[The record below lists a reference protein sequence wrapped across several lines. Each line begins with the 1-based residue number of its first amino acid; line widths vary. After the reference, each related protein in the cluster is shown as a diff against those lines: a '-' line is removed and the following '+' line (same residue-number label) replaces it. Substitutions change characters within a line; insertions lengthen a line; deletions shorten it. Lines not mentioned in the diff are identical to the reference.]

1 MKKSYQNL
9 SCLVC
14 YLQYRQLPQ
23 SSFLRQPAQSPQKTL
38 FLIPFPPFPLRPP
51 PPREAEGG
59 ELAGEETSSTR
70 TLFSA
75 GPSSVLS
82 RLTLL
87 DSEAGS
93 VLVAAS
99 CASIDFTLLSVTSTG
114 FCCFFGPLEERG
126 LVALAGGYCGNRWA
140 ELVAAIALWYSSS
153 WTPIRCSSASL
164 VEVTSS
170 SCL

>member
-1 MKKSYQNL
+1 MKKSYQHL
-9 SCLVC
+9 SCLLY

-38 FLIPFPPFPLRPP
+38 FLIPFPPFPLRLA
-51 PPREAEGG
+51 PREAEGE

-70 TLFSA
+70 TRFSA

-82 RLTLL
+82 RLTLRT
-87 DSEAGS
+87 SEAGS

-99 CASIDFTLLSVTSTG
+99 CASTVFTLLSVTSAG
-114 FCCFFGPLEERG
+114 FCCFFGALEGRG
-126 LVALAGGYCGNRWA
+126 LVALAAGYCGNRWA

-153 WTPIRCSSASL
+153 WAPIRCSSASF
-164 VEVTSS
+164 EDVTSS

>member
-1 MKKSYQNL
+1 MKKSYQHL
-9 SCLVC
+9 SCLLY

-38 FLIPFPPFPLRPP
+38 FLIPFPPFPLRLA
-51 PPREAEGG
+51 PREAEGG

-70 TLFSA
+70 TRFSA

-82 RLTLL
+82 RLTLRT
-87 DSEAGS
+87 SEAGS

-99 CASIDFTLLSVTSTG
+99 CASTVFTLLSVTSAG
-114 FCCFFGPLEERG
+114 FCCFFGALEERG
-126 LVALAGGYCGNRWA
+126 LVALAAGYCGNRWA

-153 WTPIRCSSASL
+153 WAPIRCSSASF
-164 VEVTSS
+164 VDVTSS